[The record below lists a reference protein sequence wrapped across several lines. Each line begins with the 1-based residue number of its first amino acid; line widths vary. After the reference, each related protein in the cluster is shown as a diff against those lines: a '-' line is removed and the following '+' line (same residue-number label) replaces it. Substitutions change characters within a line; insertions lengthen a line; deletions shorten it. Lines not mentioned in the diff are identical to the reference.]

1 MSNKRNN
8 NICVVGLG
16 YVGMPLLLEL
26 SKFFS
31 CTGYDI
37 DKQKIL
43 NLSKKYK
50 NIKFVSKLDNV
61 DCNVYILCVP
71 TPVNKSNKPNLNPL
85 KLATKYVSKFL
96 KKKDLII
103 FESTVNPGTT
113 EYLSENI
120 IEKVSELIPFYKSKN
135 NNFFYLGYSPERV
148 SPGDKKNTLKNITKI
163 VSANSVP
170 ELNKI
175 NYIYKFILNK
185 THQIKNIRVAEASK
199 MLENVQR
206 DINIA
211 LINQAQMIFDK
222 ININTI
228 DVIKA
233 AKTKWNFAPFYP
245 GLVGGHCV
253 SVDPYYLSD
262 LAKKLGVDKK
272 IILIGRNTNNIM
284 PEYYAKNL
292 IKKNLKKKN
301 NSLLVMGFTFKEN
314 TDDIRNTKVAD
325 LVYSLKKI
333 KIISSV
339 DIFDPF
345 VNQKSVYL
353 EYNLKIIKTIKKKYD
368 AIIIAVRHKK
378 FKKMGL
384 KKMNKYLMKNGII
397 FDLKYLFGKKI
408 II

>member
-1 MSNKRNN
+1 
-8 NICVVGLG
+8 
-16 YVGMPLLLEL
+16 
-26 SKFFS
+26 
-31 CTGYDI
+31 
-37 DKQKIL
+37 
-43 NLSKKYK
+43 
-50 NIKFVSKLDNV
+50 
-61 DCNVYILCVP
+61 
-71 TPVNKSNKPNLNPL
+71 
-85 KLATKYVSKFL
+85 
-96 KKKDLII
+96 
-103 FESTVNPGTT
+103 
-113 EYLSENI
+113 
-120 IEKVSELIPFYKSKN
+120 
-135 NNFFYLGYSPERV
+135 
-148 SPGDKKNTLKNITKI
+148 
-163 VSANSVP
+163 
-170 ELNKI
+170 
-175 NYIYKFILNK
+175 
-185 THQIKNIRVAEASK
+185 
-199 MLENVQR
+199 
-206 DINIA
+206 
-211 LINQAQMIFDK
+211 
-222 ININTI
+222 
-228 DVIKA
+228 
-233 AKTKWNFAPFYP
+233 TKWNFAPFYP

-262 LAKKLGVDKK
+262 LAKKLGVDQK

-301 NSLLVMGFTFKEN
+301 NRLLVMGFAFKEN

-353 EYNLKIIKTIKKKYD
+353 EYNLKIIKKIKKKYD

-384 KKMNKYLMKNGII
+384 KKINKYLMKNGII